1 MKKTTTVIQHQRWQL
16 FWAELFSFSLIFVV
30 LALIIL
36 NLYQR
41 TLYNDV
47 DQNLNQQ
54 RTQLTS
60 TKGQPKNAPNLP
72 FQANAVVFNQNGQIS
87 NQNFLG
93 QQNYNLFKS
102 ISLDT
107 KTLNQLQTITLT
119 RNNNQANFRTLLVKA
134 SRKNPNP
141 AYAGHYVLLIQN
153 IDPQINA
160 FNNFRLVLLF
170 TLIICGLLA
179 VIIAYFLTQR
189 SMRPIIQSWQKQRD
203 FSADAAHELRTPL
216 TIIQN
221 NLEYLLTQPRQT
233 IIDQIEPINTALT
246 ETTQLKKITGELLML
261 ARADAKALTNQPTT
275 INSLEFWNQIVT
287 PYQEIASQQQ
297 KSLLLQNFYQQKF
310 VADPTQI
317 RQLLVIL
324 LDNALKYTHAG
335 DTITVTI
342 KAQNGQLAIDVSDT
356 GIGISPEAQKHIFDR
371 FYRADHSRTQQTGG
385 SGLGLA
391 IAQLIVQQH
400 QGHLAVQANH
410 PAGTKMLVRLPL
422 KSPRTEKAASRKRH

>member
-1 MKKTTTVIQHQRWQL
+1 
-16 FWAELFSFSLIFVV
+16 
-30 LALIIL
+30 
-36 NLYQR
+36 
-41 TLYNDV
+41 
-47 DQNLNQQ
+47 
-54 RTQLTS
+54 
-60 TKGQPKNAPNLP
+60 
-72 FQANAVVFNQNGQIS
+72 
-87 NQNFLG
+87 
-93 QQNYNLFKS
+93 
-102 ISLDT
+102 
-107 KTLNQLQTITLT
+107 
-119 RNNNQANFRTLLVKA
+119 
-134 SRKNPNP
+134 
-141 AYAGHYVLLIQN
+141 
-153 IDPQINA
+153 
-160 FNNFRLVLLF
+160 
-170 TLIICGLLA
+170 
-179 VIIAYFLTQR
+179 
-189 SMRPIIQSWQKQRD
+189 
-203 FSADAAHELRTPL
+203 
-216 TIIQN
+216 
-221 NLEYLLTQPRQT
+221 
-233 IIDQIEPINTALT
+233 
-246 ETTQLKKITGELLML
+246 ML

-287 PYQEIASQQQ
+287 PYQEIASQ
-297 KSLLLQNFYQQKF
+297 QQKF